1 MSTHNVSIILL
12 AAIVS
17 TASLAS
23 SAIAQPPAGAKRVWG
38 DDIDKKVVSFEMR
51 DKPWAQVFEWLSDET
66 GLPVCRS
73 IWPSGTFTYI
83 APKKGN
89 LNNRTIA
96 DVLDI
101 FNAALRSQQFAIVRQ
116 NRQFIIVPGESGP
129 VGPRL
134 ANVEEL
140 AKHPKTELVALVVPL
155 NILQADICGPL
166 LITRMSTSGEVYDLP
181 AQNSLYLQDDVATL
195 KRVVA
200 TIKNAENILRFL
212 VKTPG
217 PGLPAAALKMLCRT
231 TPDISSK

>member
-1 MSTHNVSIILL
+1 MSTRNVSIILL

-17 TASLAS
+17 TASLPS
-23 SAIAQPPAGAKRVWG
+23 SAIAQPPAGARRVWG

-51 DKPWAQVFEWLSDET
+51 DKPWAQILEWLSDAT

-89 LNNRTIA
+89 LNKSSIA

-101 FNAALRSQQFAIVRQ
+101 FNLALRSQQFAIVRQ

-129 VGPRL
+129 VGARL

-140 AKHPKTELVALVVPL
+140 EKHPKTELVALVVPL
-155 NILQADICGPL
+155 KILQADICGPL
-166 LITRMSTSGEVYDLP
+166 LIKLMSTSGEVYVLP
-181 AQNSLYLQDDVATL
+181 AQNSLYLQDDAATL
-195 KRVVA
+195 KQVVV
-200 TIKNAENILRFL
+200 TIKTAENVSRFL
-212 VKTPG
+212 VKTW
-217 PGLPAAALKMLCRT
+217 AWTAF
-231 TPDISSK
+231 